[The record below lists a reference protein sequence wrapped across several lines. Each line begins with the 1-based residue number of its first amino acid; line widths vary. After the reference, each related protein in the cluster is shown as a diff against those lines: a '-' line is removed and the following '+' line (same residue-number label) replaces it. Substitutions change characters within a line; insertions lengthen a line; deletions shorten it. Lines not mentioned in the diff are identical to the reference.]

1 MKKIAILTFLLTP
14 QLSLA
19 QSVVG
24 GVVVADHYTC
34 NTYDRIVIETRRG
47 YTNAQV
53 YLGYDYTLE
62 GNVIYGE
69 LHSYGFTDIYK
80 ESGRKVGRLYI
91 DDYMASESSAVE
103 WCSEE

>member
-34 NTYDRIVIETRRG
+34 NISDRIVIETRRG
-47 YTNAQV
+47 YTNAEV
-53 YLGYDYTLE
+53 YRGYGATHE
-62 GNVIYGE
+62 GEILYGE
-69 LHSYGFTDIYK
+69 FHSYGFTDIYD
-80 ESGRKVGRLYI
+80 ENGTEVGRLYI
-91 DDYMASESSAVE
+91 DDYMVGESSAVE